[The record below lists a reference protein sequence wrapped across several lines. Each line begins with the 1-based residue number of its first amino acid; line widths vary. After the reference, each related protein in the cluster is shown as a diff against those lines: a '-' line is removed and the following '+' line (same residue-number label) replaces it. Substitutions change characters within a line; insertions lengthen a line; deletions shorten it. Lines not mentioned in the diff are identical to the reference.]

1 MSIKAAPGVMHYT
14 EKKKAFRLCVAKG
27 IGDVGVNPVLK
38 W

>member
-1 MSIKAAPGVMHYT
+1 MHYT